1 MNWKLA
7 CYGNGFTAL
16 RAALVG
22 ICLTQFAMARDRGHD
37 ASVETPGDRNERIA
51 NEFART
57 ALLFDLDGEPAWRN
71 RTLSAA
77 LARSP
82 DSGPPNWHLGRV
94 QVGGRWRTLPQAER
108 LAAAQRDD
116 YRERRNLA
124 GNNVEKL
131 FELAQWCGRNEQAD
145 RAEVH
150 YAQVVL
156 HPAASPKLRFAA
168 FQQLDLHYI
177 NGRWIDRR
185 QAERLEQQFLAARES
200 IERWRE
206 PFQEWMKDLASN
218 HNARRQKAMREIAE
232 LSGVDVVPI
241 MELCIVGADEP
252 FQQLLIGRLDVM
264 PEHEATEMLVRYAL
278 LSPFPTA
285 RAAAAKAL
293 STRPVHDFVPPLI
306 DSLTAP
312 VQLQYQVTRDASG
325 TLRYTQVV
333 AVETQQQARIMVR
346 DQFAVRSVQTHGRT
360 VGTLAPGESSTT
372 YAGTEEPLY
381 HLAMF
386 LDAMDTQ
393 QKINAANYQEAMRC
407 LPIFEALER
416 GTGIVLPRQASAWW
430 EWWKHQNAM
439 AVTKPVLTSYERSVT
454 SYFDNYDVARGAVPS
469 RAQGSVGVR
478 GRARV
483 IAPYR
488 RPSSCFV
495 PGTLVWTEAGRQAIE
510 SVQVGDRVLSQ
521 DPDTGELAYRVVRLT
536 TQAPSAAPGLIRLTV
551 DGDQVNLTESH
562 VVWIAGRGW
571 EVARDA
577 FPGMSLQR
585 YAGTSVVEQRETLP
599 NPPLVH
605 NLVVDDFHTFFVG
618 QCGLLVHDI
627 TPRQPTRAVLPG
639 LIPAPE

>member
-1 MNWKLA
+1 MNRKLA
-7 CYGNGFTAL
+7 YCGNGFTVL
-16 RAALVG
+16 RSGLIG
-22 ICLTQFAMARDRGHD
+22 LCLMQFAIARERDHETP
-37 ASVETPGDRNERIA
+37 VETAQDRNERLA
-51 NEFART
+51 LDFART
-57 ALLFDLDGEPAWRN
+57 ALRFDLDGEPSWRN
-71 RTLSAA
+71 RTLLAA

-82 DSGPPNWHLGRV
+82 KSGPPNWHLGRV
-94 QVGGRWRTLPQAER
+94 QVGDRWCTLPQAEQQG
-108 LAAAQRDD
+108 AAQRDD
-116 YRERRNLA
+116 YRERRRLA
-124 GNNVEKL
+124 GNDIEKL
-131 FELAQWCGRNEQAD
+131 FELAQWCGRNGQAD

-156 HPAASPKLRFAA
+156 HPATSPKLRLSA
-168 FQQLDLHYI
+168 FQHLDLRYV

-185 QAERLEQQFLAARES
+185 EAERLEHQFQAARQS

-206 PFQEWMKDLASN
+206 PFQRWMKDLASN
-218 HNARRQKAMREIAE
+218 YDARRQKAAREIAE
-232 LSGVDVVPI
+232 LDGVDTIPV

-252 FQQLLIGRLDVM
+252 FQQLLIGRLDGM
-264 PEHEATEMLVRYAL
+264 PHHEATEMLVRYAL
-278 LSPFPTA
+278 LSPFPTS

-293 STRPVHDFVPPLI
+293 STRPIHDYVPRLI

-312 VQLQYQVTRDASG
+312 VQLQYQVTRDANG

-333 AVETQQQARIMVR
+333 TVENQQQARIMVR
-346 DQFAVRSVQTHGRT
+346 DQFAVRSVQTNGRT

-381 HLAMF
+381 HLAML

-393 QKINAANYQEAMRC
+393 QKVNATNYQEAMRC
-407 LPIFEALER
+407 VPIYEALER
-416 GTGIVLPRQASAWW
+416 GTGVLLPRQASAWW
-430 EWWKHQNAM
+430 DWWKHQNAL
-439 AVTKPVLTSYERSVT
+439 AVTKPVLTSYERSVS
-454 SYFDNYDVARGAVPS
+454 SYFDNYDVEQGAVPTRDPVAVAS
-469 RAQGSVGVR
+469 RR
-478 GRARV
+478 RATV

-488 RPSSCFV
+488 RPGSCFV
-495 PGTLVWTEAGRQAIE
+495 PGTPVWTERGRQPIE
-510 SVQVGDRVLSQ
+510 SIQVGDRVLSQ
-521 DPDTGELAYRVVRLT
+521 DANTGELAYRVVRLT

-639 LIPAPE
+639 LVPTP